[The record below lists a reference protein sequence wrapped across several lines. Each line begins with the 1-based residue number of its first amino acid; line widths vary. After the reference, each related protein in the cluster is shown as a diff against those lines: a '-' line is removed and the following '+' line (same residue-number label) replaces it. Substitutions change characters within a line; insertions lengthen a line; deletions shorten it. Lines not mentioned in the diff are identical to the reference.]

1 MFPGKWRKDPFP
13 ARTYQWLS
21 EYRIT
26 SNIGTLGCCCCCCA
40 HSCLVSM
47 SDEVFV
53 AGPEEGVR
61 LQEQLHTPLDGF
73 LGQAYNYDDHDLTE
87 EWMVS
92 FQDIGR

>member
-13 ARTYQWLS
+13 PRTYQWLS

-26 SNIGTLGCCCCCCA
+26 SNIGTLGCCCYA
-40 HSCLVSM
+40 RSLVSM
-47 SDEVFV
+47 SDEAFV
-53 AGPEEGVR
+53 TGPEERVR